1 MNYIRLFFIG
11 LLMFLF
17 TTNFFGQIKTNNI
30 QTINGKKYYKHKV
43 EKKQTLYSISKLY
56 NVALEDIYKLN
67 PELKAGLKADQEIII
82 PFADQTINNLKHENS
97 KLSSEV
103 IDTLKFITYKT
114 IKNETLFSISKKFN
128 VSEEVIYELN
138 PLIRNGLKEGQLLI
152 LGEKINKNNI
162 ILDYVD
168 NKTSL
173 EADKRENKKVDSV
186 LIRPIVKT
194 KKTKYKITLIL
205 PFNLDQTLALDMNT
219 LAKSYESFP
228 KKSEIAIDFYLGF
241 KYAIKSLNKKGFNIN
256 LVLFNFDNK
265 DSLSLI
271 KLSNNINFKES
282 DMIFG
287 PLFASEFKV
296 ISQKAKE
303 YNIPIISPITQ
314 QNKILYDNIYTSKT
328 NPSQFTLI
336 ESLADYCLDSLA
348 NQNANIVLLS
358 APEKDKKEV
367 EFVKAFKI
375 RYNEKQ
381 KKLLKTKI
389 DSLHIV
395 NGLAGLKNSYI
406 PHRKNVFIIL
416 SNNQALISN
425 HINQLA
431 LFSNKKKIILCGLE
445 STTFFDNLDQ
455 NYLNQMSYTFPFQYD
470 LSAINNKNDN
480 KIIASYIE
488 EQGTFP
494 SENYFIGYDIATYY
508 LKHLRDDGPEFIHQ
522 LDKLP
527 SVSNYIRFNFFRPD
541 STTGF
546 DNRGSYIFKYNNYEL
561 IKTGWK

>member
-17 TTNFFGQIKTNNI
+17 TTNFFGQIKSNNI

-271 KLSNNINFKES
+271 KLSNNINFKHT
-282 DMIFG
+282 IFYY
-287 PLFASEFKV
+287 
-296 ISQKAKE
+296 IS
-303 YNIPIISPITQ
+303 
-314 QNKILYDNIYTSKT
+314 
-328 NPSQFTLI
+328 
-336 ESLADYCLDSLA
+336 
-348 NQNANIVLLS
+348 
-358 APEKDKKEV
+358 
-367 EFVKAFKI
+367 
-375 RYNEKQ
+375 
-381 KKLLKTKI
+381 
-389 DSLHIV
+389 
-395 NGLAGLKNSYI
+395 
-406 PHRKNVFIIL
+406 
-416 SNNQALISN
+416 
-425 HINQLA
+425 
-431 LFSNKKKIILCGLE
+431 
-445 STTFFDNLDQ
+445 
-455 NYLNQMSYTFPFQYD
+455 
-470 LSAINNKNDN
+470 
-480 KIIASYIE
+480 
-488 EQGTFP
+488 
-494 SENYFIGYDIATYY
+494 
-508 LKHLRDDGPEFIHQ
+508 
-522 LDKLP
+522 
-527 SVSNYIRFNFFRPD
+527 
-541 STTGF
+541 
-546 DNRGSYIFKYNNYEL
+546 
-561 IKTGWK
+561 